1 MYNSLSKIFLS
12 ISDELTKD
20 IFFLKNTK
28 KKEIHISI
36 NLFHHCSIN
45 LFHHCCPQKRQTFLK
60 AVEMRSVR
68 GIPQVTDFIFLY

>member
-20 IFFLKNTK
+20 IFFLKKT
-28 KKEIHISI
+28 KKEIHI
-36 NLFHHCSIN
+36 SIN

-60 AVEMRSVR
+60 AVEMQSVK
-68 GIPQVTDFIFLY
+68 GIPQVTDLIFLY

>member
-36 NLFHHCSIN
+36 NLFHHC
-45 LFHHCCPQKRQTFLK
+45 CPQKRQTFLK